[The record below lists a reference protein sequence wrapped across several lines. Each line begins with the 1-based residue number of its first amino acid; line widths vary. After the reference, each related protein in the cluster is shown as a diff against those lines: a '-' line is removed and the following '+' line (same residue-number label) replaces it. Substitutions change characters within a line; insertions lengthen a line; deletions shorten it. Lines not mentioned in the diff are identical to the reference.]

1 MSTDDPFRF
10 RSQPSQPEPPW
21 GHLPPRRPPE
31 PARKLASST
40 FLVPLLIVLV
50 VLLGALVVRD
60 YWGRWFDRTEYGNP
74 RPVTARGELSAEE
87 KATIEIYKQTKPSV
101 VHITSLAVHRD
112 VLNLNVQQVPE
123 GTGSGFVWD
132 EGGHVVTNFHVIQK
146 ADAAQVTLAD
156 GSTYRASLVGAYP
169 DKDLA
174 VLHISAAKDKLQP
187 ILIGESNNLQVG
199 QKTFAIGNPFG
210 LDQTLT
216 TGIVSAIGREI
227 ESVTHRPI
235 KNVIQTDAAINP
247 GNSGGPLLDSA
258 GRLIGVNTAIFS
270 PSGSSAGIGFAIPV
284 DEVNR
289 VVPQL
294 IKHGK
299 VTKPDLGVQL
309 VPDQI
314 AQNNKIAGAI
324 VWSVQPDSPAAQAGL
339 RGLRHDDQGRTRL
352 GDVIVSIDG
361 KPVKKVNDVY
371 SLLEEHKVGDT
382 VTVGLQRNG
391 QQEEVKVTLAPAEG

>member
-1 MSTDDPFRF
+1 MPYDDNFTWR
-10 RSQPSQPEPPW
+10 PEQHHPGPPW
-21 GHLPPRRPPE
+21 SEPPRRPPE
-31 PARKLASST
+31 AARKPPRS
-40 FLVPLLIVLV
+40 FLIPFLTVLV
-50 VLLGALVVRD
+50 LLLAALVVRD
-60 YWGRWFDRTEYGNP
+60 YWSRWFDNTDYGNP
-74 RPVTARGELSAEE
+74 RPVTARGDLAEDE
-87 KATIEIYKQTKPSV
+87 KATIDIYKQSQPSV
-101 VHITSLAVHRD
+101 VHITTLKVQRD
-112 VLNLNVQQVPE
+112 SLNLNAQQVPE

-132 EGGHVVTNFHVIQK
+132 EGGHIVTNYHVIQN

-156 GSTYRASLVGAYP
+156 RSSYRANLVGAYP

-174 VLHISAAKDKLQP
+174 VLRINAPKDKLHP
-187 ILIGESNNLQVG
+187 ILIGRSDNLQVG

-227 ESVTHRPI
+227 ESVTRRPI

-258 GRLIGVNTAIFS
+258 GLLIGVNTAIFS

-289 VVPQL
+289 VVPEL
-294 IKHGK
+294 IAHGK
-299 VTKPDLGVQL
+299 VTQPGMGVQL

-314 AQNNKIAGAI
+314 AQQNHIEGAVI
-324 VWSVQPDSPAAQAGL
+324 MSVQPDSAASQAGL
-339 RGLRHDDQGRTRL
+339 RGLRQDDQGRTRL

-371 SLLEEHKVGDT
+371 TILSEHKVGDV
-382 VTVGLQRNG
+382 VTVGVQRNG
-391 QQEEVKVTLAPAEG
+391 QTEEVKVTLGSVG

>member
-1 MSTDDPFRF
+1 MPYDDNFTWRPEQH
-10 RSQPSQPEPPW
+10 QPGPPW
-21 GHLPPRRPPE
+21 SEPPRRPPE
-31 PARKLASST
+31 AARKPPRS
-40 FLVPLLIVLV
+40 FLIPFLTVLV
-50 VLLGALVVRD
+50 LLLAALVVRD
-60 YWGRWFDRTEYGNP
+60 YWSRWFDNTDYGNP
-74 RPVTARGELSAEE
+74 RPVTARGELAPDEQ
-87 KATIEIYKQTKPSV
+87 ATIAIYKQSRPSV
-101 VHITSLAVHRD
+101 VHITTLKVQRD
-112 VLNLNVQQVPE
+112 SLNLNAQQVPE

-132 EGGHVVTNFHVIQK
+132 EGGHIVTNYHVIQN

-156 GSTYRASLVGAYP
+156 RSSYRANLVGAYP

-174 VLHISAAKDKLQP
+174 VLRINAPKDKLHP
-187 ILIGESNNLQVG
+187 LLIGRSDNLQVG

-216 TGIVSAIGREI
+216 TGIVSAVGREI
-227 ESVTHRPI
+227 ESVTRRPI

-258 GRLIGVNTAIFS
+258 GLLIGVNTAIFS

-289 VVPQL
+289 VVPEL
-294 IKHGK
+294 IAHGK
-299 VTKPDLGVQL
+299 VTQPGMGVQL

-314 AQNNKIAGAI
+314 AQQNHIEGAVI
-324 VWSVQPDSPAAQAGL
+324 MSVQPDSAASQAGL
-339 RGLRHDDQGRTRL
+339 RGLRQDDQGRTRL

-371 SLLEEHKVGDT
+371 TILSEHKVGDV
-382 VTVGLQRNG
+382 VTVGVQRNG
-391 QQEEVKVTLAPAEG
+391 QTEEVKVTLGQVG